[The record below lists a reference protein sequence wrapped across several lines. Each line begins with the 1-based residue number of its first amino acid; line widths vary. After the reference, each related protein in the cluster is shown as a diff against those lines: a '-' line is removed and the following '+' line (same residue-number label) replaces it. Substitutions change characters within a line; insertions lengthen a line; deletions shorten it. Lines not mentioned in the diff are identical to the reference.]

1 MAKAKVKS
9 KRRGKRK
16 KTLAQQADRH
26 DLYQKSVQSPEVEI
40 EFFQER
46 FQELR
51 GREPLSL
58 REDFSGT
65 AYLCTEWCKSHP
77 KRTAIGVDLCADTLD
92 WGLRN
97 NIEPAGEDVARRITL
112 LNEDVQTVKT
122 KRCDIVCAMNF
133 SYCLFESRDLM
144 RNYFKNVRRGLK
156 KDGLFFL
163 DLLGGTATY
172 DVSEEEREIDGE
184 DFTYIWEQA
193 TFNPIDHHMQCY
205 IHFAFPDG
213 SRLDR
218 AFEYAW
224 RLWTIPE
231 IKELL
236 LEAGFS
242 KVHVYWEEFEEDE
255 DDPDSDYLVG
265 TGVYQEVTEVEQQ
278 ESWLCY
284 FVVEA

>member
-1 MAKAKVKS
+1 MAKATAKK
-9 KRRGKRK
+9 KHRRR
-16 KTLAQQADRH
+16 TRRTQAQRADRH
-26 DLYQKSVQSPEVEI
+26 ELYQKSVQSPEVEI
-40 EFFQER
+40 EFFSER
-46 FQELR
+46 FRELR
-51 GREPLSL
+51 GREPLTL

-77 KRTAIGVDLCADTLD
+77 ERRATGVDLCADTLQ
-92 WGLRN
+92 WGREHN
-97 NIEPAGEDVARRITL
+97 VEPAGPEVARRIEL
-112 LNEDVQTVKT
+112 INEDVLTVRTRKH
-122 KRCDIVCAMNF
+122 DIVCAMNF
-133 SYCLFESRDLM
+133 SYCLFETRERM
-144 RNYFKNVRRGLK
+144 RAYFKNVRRGLK
-156 KDGLFFL
+156 RDGLFFL

-172 DVSEEEREIDGE
+172 DVCEEEREIEDE

-193 TFNPIDHHMQCY
+193 SFNPIDHHMQCY

-231 IKELL
+231 IRELL
-236 LEAGFS
+236 QEAGFS
-242 KVHVYWEEFEEDE
+242 RVRIYWEEFEEDE

-265 TGVYQEVTEVEQQ
+265 TGIYHEVEEVEQQ

-284 FVVEA
+284 FVAEP